1 MMIYIEMLHVKA
13 AFAVHHRFAK
23 HENEP
28 KMVLSLEDVSDLR
41 QCQSL
46 IEGVQNFSIHRLM
59 L

>member
-1 MMIYIEMLHVKA
+1 MLKLRSP
-13 AFAVHHRFAK
+13 FIVHHRFAK
-23 HENEP
+23 HENEL
-28 KMVLSLEDVSDLR
+28 KMVLFLEHVCDLR